1 MSASADPNDNN
12 QEQGFLSHLI
22 ELRDRLLRMVLAV
35 GVCFI
40 ALFPFSDKI
49 YALLADPLLKHMPE
63 GSNMIAIDV
72 ASPFLIPFKL
82 VLMLSVFIAVPFILY
97 QAWAFVA
104 PGLYKH
110 EQRLVRPLLFSS
122 TILFYIGVTFAY
134 FVVFPLVFG
143 FFTSIAPEGV
153 EVSTDIGRYLDFV
166 ITIFFAFG
174 IAFEV
179 PIATILL
186 VMTGVTTP
194 SALAEKRPYFIVAA
208 FVIGMF
214 LTPPD
219 IISQTLLALPMWLLF
234 ELGIFF
240 SRSFIRRKDE
250 ARDAREQM
258 IDEDVD
264 PTGPTPATAAS
275 VVGAAAAGGAASAS
289 SRHEII
295 EDEDYRP
302 LTEEELDAELD
313 RIESEEIDGQTDEDI
328 AVDDDDDADSEEPE
342 HGP

>member
-1 MSASADPNDNN
+1 MSVSADPDDKGS
-12 QEQGFLSHLI
+12 QEQGFLSHLV
-22 ELRDRLLRMVLAV
+22 ELRDRLLRMVLSV
-35 GVCFI
+35 GIFFI
-40 ALFPFSDKI
+40 ILFPFSDSI
-49 YALLADPLLKHMPE
+49 YALLADPLLKHLPD

-82 VLMLSVFIAVPFILY
+82 VLMLAVFISVPVILY
-97 QAWAFVA
+97 QAWAFIA

-110 EQRLVRPLLFSS
+110 EQRLVRPLLVSG
-122 TILFYIGVTFAY
+122 TLLFYVGVAFAY

-143 FFTSIAPEGV
+143 FFTSVAPEGV

-186 VMTGVTTP
+186 VMAGMTTAE
-194 SALAEKRPYFIVAA
+194 SLASKRPYFIVAA

-219 IISQTLLALPMWLLF
+219 IISQTLLALPMWVLF

-240 SRSFIRRKDE
+240 SRFFVARAKEAGE
-250 ARDAREQM
+250 AREAMYEAQ
-258 IDEDVD
+258 
-264 PTGPTPATAAS
+264 
-275 VVGAAAAGGAASAS
+275 AAAAAEAS
-289 SRHEII
+289 HDII

-302 LTEEELDAELD
+302 LTDQEMEDELD
-313 RIESEEIDGQTDEDI
+313 RIEAEENKPDNS
-328 AVDDDDDADSEEPE
+328 AP
-342 HGP
+342 

>member
-1 MSASADPNDNN
+1 MSASADPNDNGG

-22 ELRDRLLRMVLAV
+22 ELRDRLLRMVLVV
-35 GVCFI
+35 GVCFLC
-40 ALFPFSDKI
+40 LFPFSDNI
-49 YALLADPLLKHMPE
+49 YALLADPLLQHLPD
-63 GSNMIAIDV
+63 GSSMIAIDV

-82 VLMLSVFIAVPFILY
+82 VLMLSVFIAVPYILY

-110 EQRLVRPLLFSS
+110 EQRLVRPLLVSS
-122 TILFYIGVTFAY
+122 TILFYAGVAFAY

-174 IAFEV
+174 LAFEV

-194 SALAEKRPYFIVAA
+194 KDLAAKRPYFIVGA

-240 SRSFIRRKDE
+240 SKFFIRRTKEAGE
-250 ARDAREQM
+250 ARDRMYE
-258 IDEDVD
+258 
-264 PTGPTPATAAS
+264 GGGAS
-275 VVGAAAAGGAASAS
+275 PAAAATLVGEAS
-289 SRHEII
+289 SSADNPRAAHGSTPDARTPDHEILE
-295 EDEDYRP
+295 EDDYRA
-302 LTEEELDAELD
+302 LSEEELDAELD
-313 RIESEEIDGQTDEDI
+313 RIEAEEQDKEDKE
-328 AVDDDDDADSEEPE
+328 S
-342 HGP
+342 GKKT

>member
-1 MSASADPNDNN
+1 MSASANPEDKNN
-12 QEQGFLSHLI
+12 SEQGFLSHLI

-40 ALFPFSDKI
+40 ILFPFSDTI
-49 YALLADPLLKHMPE
+49 YSLLADPLLKHMPE

-82 VLMLSVFIAVPFILY
+82 VLMLSVFISVPVILY

-110 EQRLVRPLLFSS
+110 EQRLVQPLLVSG
-122 TILFYIGVTFAY
+122 TLLFYVGVAFAY

-186 VMTGVTTP
+186 VMTGLTT
-194 SALAEKRPYFIVAA
+194 AEKLAEKRPYFIVGA
-208 FVIGMF
+208 FVVGMF

-240 SRSFIRRKDE
+240 SRFFVSRVQEAGAAREEMYNDEAGEDDKSSVSDIDAKDE
-250 ARDAREQM
+250 TSGNESLK
-258 IDEDVD
+258 
-264 PTGPTPATAAS
+264 AS
-275 VVGAAAAGGAASAS
+275 
-289 SRHEII
+289 HQII
-295 EDEDYRP
+295 ENEDYQP
-302 LTEEELDAELD
+302 LSDQEMDDELD
-313 RIESEEIDGQTDEDI
+313 RIESDEDE
-328 AVDDDDDADSEEPE
+328 AGVDEDHPDRPR
-342 HGP
+342 